1 MESQEEDIE
10 KHESKPKGRPQR
22 KETAIAK
29 LRREI
34 NEDVKEKVV
43 LVQEEKVPPPVM
55 TLSQYKQLQEKKPEI
70 LPPKRPMS
78 EAQKANIQR
87 LIEAN
92 KARREAKNLSQPT
105 IPEEIPEGYKA
116 VYIQQ
121 SKEAK
126 PKRVTIQ
133 PQPQPQ
139 PQPQVQ
145 PQPHYQNELMEM
157 MKRFNERLDQLSTKE
172 KQVKER
178 KAPVKKKKFTQETS
192 ESELET
198 EESGYDTSDTEYIN
212 KYEKKAQ
219 KRIEAVKQIETKLK
233 QAVQPVRPKGRYDNM
248 SLF

>member
-1 MESQEEDIE
+1 MESQEDSIE

-70 LPPKRPMS
+70 LPQKRPMS

-126 PKRVTIQ
+126 PKQVKIQ
-133 PQPQPQ
+133 QPP
-139 PQPQVQ
+139 VQ
-145 PQPHYQNELMEM
+145 PQAQPQYPNELMEM

-172 KQVKER
+172 KAVKER
-178 KAPVKKKKFTQETS
+178 KPPASRKKKFTQETS
-192 ESELET
+192 ESEVET